1 MRPLG
6 VVVLAEIFDD
16 DTGLG
21 QRPELLA
28 VQAFFA
34 EAAVDGLHEAVMPG
48 TGCAVIR

>member
-28 VQAFFA
+28 VQAFVA
-34 EAAVDGLHEAVMPG
+34 EARVERFDEAVLL
-48 TGCAVIR
+48 R